1 MAEVIGLAASI
12 IQIAGAGAKLSVA
25 LYNFT
30 NSAARADQDVK
41 DIADD
46 VELTSNALESVGRVF
61 ESEEAGSIVSKKAIQ
76 DANNIIKKCQS
87 VFDEVS
93 EIVEKRRKTAKDGKK
108 SLSAM
113 GKLAWPM
120 KEQRVELNRR
130 RLESLKNS
138 LVLLLHVLQLAQGQ
152 ARGRME
158 KGVLEE
164 ERDKI
169 RELHQRQQDS
179 LKSLQA
185 LENRFCHVALGDEE
199 TLRRSSIASRV
210 PTLELMTSAP
220 VMELPPLEKRSKP
233 QKDTITID
241 LSTADDSDTSDSDA
255 TMSGDDNEEQIS
267 TEELAKAA
275 DHVKKLLKR
284 ITMLQK
290 NFDVDKKK
298 HRKRHV
304 HKMYQRFCRKF
315 ESGIKLPSAA
325 DFGKVSPF
333 IDFNMDDDGGQLES
347 FDFDSFLHVQDKD
360 TQFPLDDFY
369 FSQEQRSVPQQ
380 TTNLDALSSTQS
392 PQHPPLL
399 SHESVETVPSFDAQT
414 PHNPPVP
421 SGSTAS
427 DFPLDLS
434 GQQQRPSLG
443 QGQSALAQQPPEAL
457 SQTWAQIQRQA
468 QYMAQQQAQAQHQQ
482 AHWQHQQAHSQASM
496 QPMSGMVQ
504 SLRSPAMLMLN
515 RPMLPPVSTSN
526 PSMPTYSRPVIPE
539 ISQSS
544 QSGVESSL
552 HNQSPTLTADS
563 TLLPQP
569 PSPTTALRDYQYQLM
584 FLDCRK
590 RKRKP
595 LLEREQDGT
604 SQSMTDNSMTENI
617 TSQPESSARQDA
629 HASPRVSG
637 WPSAG
642 SGKVW
647 EPYNLRLS
655 SSSGYAR
662 LPARPDLSVLSNLS
676 HQARTP
682 SNASMIDPY
691 PSRLPDDGTEQD
703 DGQRSSRKR
712 RRLVKDEDEPCTKDA
727 ADLVLKLEE
736 NEEMRETEPASSP
749 VDRDIVDVL
758 LDEWTVPV
766 Y

>member
-108 SLSAM
+108 SLSVM
-113 GKLAWPM
+113 GKLTWPM

-152 ARGRME
+152 ARGRMG
-158 KGVLEE
+158 KGVLDE
-164 ERDKI
+164 EREKI

-179 LKSLQA
+179 LKILQA
-185 LENRFCHVALGDEE
+185 LENRFCHIAIDDEE
-199 TLRRSSIASRV
+199 TLRGSSVASRV
-210 PTLELMTSAP
+210 PTLELMANAP
-220 VMELPPLEKRSKP
+220 VMELPPLDKISKP
-233 QKDTITID
+233 QPNTITID

-304 HKMYQRFCRKF
+304 QKMYQRFCRKF
-315 ESGIKLPSAA
+315 ESGIRLPSAT

-333 IDFNMDDDGGQLES
+333 IDFDMNDNSGSLEN
-347 FDFDSFLHVQDKD
+347 FDFDSFLHVPDES
-360 TQFPLDDFY
+360 TQLPLDDFY
-369 FSQEQRSVPQQ
+369 FSQGQRSVPQQ
-380 TTNLDALSSTQS
+380 TTNLDAIPSTQS
-392 PQHPPLL
+392 SQHPPLMSQHPPL
-399 SHESVETVPSFDAQT
+399 VSQHPPLVSHRSIETIPSFDAQT
-414 PHNPPVP
+414 PYYPPVP
-421 SGSTAS
+421 SGSAAS

-443 QGQSALAQQPPEAL
+443 QGQRVRGFRGRRNLWLHDKLKHRLKHRLKHSTNRLKHSTNKLKRSANKL
-457 SQTWAQIQRQA
+457 I
-468 QYMAQQQAQAQHQQ
+468 
-482 AHWQHQQAHSQASM
+482 
-496 QPMSGMVQ
+496 G
-504 SLRSPAMLMLN
+504 
-515 RPMLPPVSTSN
+515 STSKLIR
-526 PSMPTYSRPVIPE
+526 MLQC
-539 ISQSS
+539 SQC
-544 QSGVESSL
+544 QE
-552 HNQSPTLTADS
+552 
-563 TLLPQP
+563 
-569 PSPTTALRDYQYQLM
+569 
-584 FLDCRK
+584 
-590 RKRKP
+590 
-595 LLEREQDGT
+595 
-604 SQSMTDNSMTENI
+604 
-617 TSQPESSARQDA
+617 
-629 HASPRVSG
+629 
-637 WPSAG
+637 
-642 SGKVW
+642 
-647 EPYNLRLS
+647 
-655 SSSGYAR
+655 
-662 LPARPDLSVLSNLS
+662 
-676 HQARTP
+676 
-682 SNASMIDPY
+682 
-691 PSRLPDDGTEQD
+691 
-703 DGQRSSRKR
+703 
-712 RRLVKDEDEPCTKDA
+712 
-727 ADLVLKLEE
+727 
-736 NEEMRETEPASSP
+736 
-749 VDRDIVDVL
+749 
-758 LDEWTVPV
+758 
-766 Y
+766 